1 MKQLEV
7 NKISIANMPIEA
19 IPALLD
25 KEKIAFQVIDQ
36 VNWKDSFP
44 YCPNVKFRIART
56 NNSFLLNYKVTED
69 SIKATTKADN
79 GPVWTDSCVEF
90 FVIPNNDGI
99 YYNIECNCAGTI
111 LIGVGKERE
120 DRERASQK
128 TLDTV
133 QRWSSLGREPF
144 NEKIGEMT
152 WEVVLIVPFTAFYK
166 HNIENLDNQRIK
178 ANFYKCGDELT
189 TPHFISWN
197 KIDLPKPD
205 FHCPQFFGTLIL

>member
-25 KEKIAFQVIDQ
+25 KEKVAFQTIEE

-44 YCPNVKFRIART
+44 YCPNVKFRLART
-56 NNSFLLNYKVTED
+56 NNSFLLNFKVTEE
-69 SIKATTKADN
+69 SIKASTTNDN
-79 GPVWTDSCVEF
+79 GAVWTDSCVEF
-90 FVIPNNDGI
+90 FVIPNNDGV

-120 DRERASQK
+120 NRERAPQEI
-128 TLDTV
+128 LDKV
-133 QRWSSLGREPF
+133 QRWSSLGRKPF
-144 NEKIGEMT
+144 DEKMGEAT
-152 WEVVLIVPFTAFYK
+152 WEIVLIIPFTAFYK
-166 HNIENLDNQRIK
+166 HEIQNLDNQTIK

-189 TPHFISWN
+189 TPHFVSWN
-197 KIDLPKPD
+197 KISLPNPD
-205 FHCPQFFGTLIL
+205 FHCPAYFGSLKL